1 MVLLS
6 KENYTP
12 CAWDS
17 SLWAAPHCLF
27 HFLTDSIPA
36 VHKRASSSLTSF
48 ASWPHSRKTQFSC
61 SSTPSLPL
69 PLNLSFPIATLLLST
84 ILQPVSFVHQGVL
97 FLPCLGLLLPLCL
110 LPLSLFCCSALTCR
124 RFPRLGLGAL
134 FSSFTGPLSLDLI
147 FSFTRSPIC

>member
-36 VHKRASSSLTSF
+36 VQKRASSSLTSF

-84 ILQPVSFVHQGVL
+84 ILQPVSFVHQGRSVSP
-97 FLPCLGLLLPLCL
+97 LPGSPPATLLAPSQSLLLLCTDMPAFPEVRAGGSL
-110 LPLSLFCCSALTCR
+110 LLLYRTSLA
-124 RFPRLGLGAL
+124 
-134 FSSFTGPLSLDLI
+134 
-147 FSFTRSPIC
+147 